1 MSVRQKKFLVLLS
14 VIVFLGI
21 MISAF
26 TFKQKPA
33 SSSQEE
39 KQAPSSEESVQE
51 EKEVMI
57 EGKENPY
64 DQTQRNTKEDLQSTK
79 EIATGFVRAFASFNG
94 KNPSEHIEKAKPYMS
109 EEMYQNYKDQKER
122 GTLTYDKVVPETLQT
137 TEVSN
142 DDPDVIQWNVVMQ
155 GKVYDVEGKA
165 QPEEDWYLVTLEK
178 QDDGY
183 KVVGVRVNLPN

>member
-1 MSVRQKKFLVLLS
+1 MSVQQKKMLVFLS

-21 MISAF
+21 MISSFVA
-26 TFKQKPA
+26 KEKSA

-39 KQAPSSEESVQE
+39 KQAPSSESVQE

-64 DQTQRNTKEDLQSTK
+64 DQTKRNTKEDLQSTK
-79 EIATGFVRAFASFNG
+79 EIATEFVRAFASFNG

-109 EEMYQNYKDQKER
+109 EEMYENYKAQKER

-142 DDPDVIQWNVVMQ
+142 DDPNVIQWNVVMQ
-155 GKVYDVEGKA
+155 GKVYDVEGNSE
-165 QPEEDWYLVTLEK
+165 PEEDWYLVTLEK
-178 QDDGY
+178 QDNGY

>member
-1 MSVRQKKFLVLLS
+1 MSVQQKKMLVFLS
-14 VIVFLGI
+14 IIVFLGI
-21 MISAF
+21 MFSSFIS
-26 TFKQKPA
+26 KEKPA
-33 SSSQEE
+33 SSLQEE
-39 KQAPSSEESVQE
+39 KQAPSSESVQE
-51 EKEVMI
+51 DKEVMI

-64 DQTQRNTKEDLQSTK
+64 DQTQRNTKEDLQNTR
-79 EIATGFVRAFASFNG
+79 EIATEFVRAFASFNG

-109 EEMYQNYKDQKER
+109 EEMYENYKEQKER
-122 GTLTYDKVVPETLQT
+122 GTLTYDKVVPENLET

-142 DDPDVIQWNVVMQ
+142 DNPDVIQWNVVMQ

>member
-1 MSVRQKKFLVLLS
+1 MSVQQKKMLVFLS

-21 MISAF
+21 MISSFIA
-26 TFKQKPA
+26 KEKPA

-39 KQAPSSEESVQE
+39 KQAPSSESVQE

-64 DQTQRNTKEDLQSTK
+64 DQTERNTKEDLQSTK
-79 EIATGFVRAFASFNG
+79 EIATEFVRAFASFNG

-109 EEMYQNYKDQKER
+109 EEMYENYKEQKER
-122 GTLTYDKVVPETLQT
+122 GTLTYDKVVPENLET

-142 DDPDVIQWNVVMQ
+142 DNPDVIQWNVVMQ

-165 QPEEDWYLVTLEK
+165 EPEEDWYLVTLEK

>member
-39 KQAPSSEESVQE
+39 KQAPSSESVQE

-64 DQTQRNTKEDLQSTK
+64 DQTKRNTKEDLQSTK
-79 EIATGFVRAFASFNG
+79 EIATEFVRAFASFNG
-94 KNPSEHIEKAKPYMS
+94 KNPLEHIEKAKPYMS
-109 EEMYQNYKDQKER
+109 EEMYQNYKNQKER

-155 GKVYDVEGKA
+155 GNVYDVEGKP
-165 QPEEDWYLVTLEK
+165 QPEEDWYLVTLKK

>member
-1 MSVRQKKFLVLLS
+1 MSVQQKKMLVFLS

-26 TFKQKPA
+26 TFKEKPA
-33 SSSQEE
+33 SSSQEG
-39 KQAPSSEESVQE
+39 KQAPSSESVQE
-51 EKEVMI
+51 EKEATT
-57 EGKENPY
+57 KDNENPY
-64 DQTQRNTKEDLQSTK
+64 DQTQRNTKEDLQNTK
-79 EIATGFVRAFASFNG
+79 EIATEFVRAFASFNG

-109 EEMYQNYKDQKER
+109 EEMYQNYKNQKER
-122 GTLTYDKVVPETLQT
+122 GTLTYDKVVPENLET

-142 DDPDVIQWNVVMQ
+142 DNPDVIQWNVVMQ

-165 QPEEDWYLVTLEK
+165 EPEEDWYLVTLKK

-183 KVVGVRVNLPN
+183 KVVGVLVNVPN

>member
-1 MSVRQKKFLVLLS
+1 MSVQQKKMLVFLS

-21 MISAF
+21 MISSF
-26 TFKQKPA
+26 VEKEKPA

-39 KQAPSSEESVQE
+39 KQAPSSESVQE
-51 EKEVMI
+51 EKEATT
-57 EGKENPY
+57 KDNENPY
-64 DQTQRNTKEDLQSTK
+64 DQTQRNTKEDLQNTK
-79 EIATGFVRAFASFNG
+79 EIATEFVRAFASFNG

-109 EEMYQNYKDQKER
+109 EEMYQNYKNQKER

-142 DDPDVIQWNVVMQ
+142 DDPDIIQWNVVMQ

-165 QPEEDWYLVTLEK
+165 EPEEDWYLVTLKK

-183 KVVGVRVNLPN
+183 KVVGVLVNVPN

>member
-1 MSVRQKKFLVLLS
+1 MSVQQKKMLVFLS

-21 MISAF
+21 MISSFVA
-26 TFKQKPA
+26 KEKPA

-39 KQAPSSEESVQE
+39 KQAPSSESVQE

-79 EIATGFVRAFASFNG
+79 EIATEFVRAFASFNG

-109 EEMYQNYKDQKER
+109 DEMYRNYKEQKER
-122 GTLTYDKVVPETLQT
+122 GTFTYDKVVPENLET

-142 DDPDVIQWNVVMQ
+142 ANPDVIQWNVIMQ

-178 QDDGY
+178 HDDGY

>member
-1 MSVRQKKFLVLLS
+1 MSVQQKKMLVFLS

-21 MISAF
+21 MISSFIA
-26 TFKQKPA
+26 KEKPA

-39 KQAPSSEESVQE
+39 KQAPSSESVQE
-51 EKEVMI
+51 EKEATT
-57 EGKENPY
+57 KDNENSY

-79 EIATGFVRAFASFNG
+79 EIATEFVRAFASFNG

-109 EEMYQNYKDQKER
+109 EEMYENYKAQKER

-142 DDPDVIQWNVVMQ
+142 DDPDVIQWNVIMQ
-155 GKVYDVEGKA
+155 GKVYDVEGNSE
-165 QPEEDWYLVTLEK
+165 PEEDWYLVTLEK
-178 QDDGY
+178 QEDGY

>member
-1 MSVRQKKFLVLLS
+1 MSVQQKKMLVFLS

-21 MISAF
+21 MISSF
-26 TFKQKPA
+26 VSKEKPA

-39 KQAPSSEESVQE
+39 KQAPSSESVQE
-51 EKEVMI
+51 EKEATT
-57 EGKENPY
+57 KDNENPY

-79 EIATGFVRAFASFNG
+79 EIATEFVRAFASFNG

-109 EEMYQNYKDQKER
+109 EEMYENYKAQKER
-122 GTLTYDKVVPETLQT
+122 GTLTYDKVIPETLQT

-142 DDPDVIQWNVVMQ
+142 DDPNVIQWNVVMQ
-155 GKVYDVEGKA
+155 GKVYDVEGNSE
-165 QPEEDWYLVTLEK
+165 PEEDWYLVTLEK
-178 QDDGY
+178 QDNGY

>member
-1 MSVRQKKFLVLLS
+1 MSVQQKKMLVFLS

-21 MISAF
+21 MISSFIA
-26 TFKQKPA
+26 KEKPA

-39 KQAPSSEESVQE
+39 KQDPSSESVQE

-64 DQTQRNTKEDLQSTK
+64 DQTQRNTKEDLQNTK
-79 EIATGFVRAFASFNG
+79 EIATEFVRAFASFNG

-109 EEMYQNYKDQKER
+109 EEMYENYKEQKER
-122 GTLTYDKVVPETLQT
+122 GTLTYDKVVPENLET

-142 DDPDVIQWNVVMQ
+142 DNPDVIQWNVVMQ

-165 QPEEDWYLVTLEK
+165 EPEEDWYLVTLKK

-183 KVVGVRVNLPN
+183 KVVGVLVNVPN

>member
-1 MSVRQKKFLVLLS
+1 MSVQQKKMLVFLS
-14 VIVFLGI
+14 IIVFLGI
-21 MISAF
+21 MISSFVA
-26 TFKQKPA
+26 KEKPA

-39 KQAPSSEESVQE
+39 KQAPSSESVQK

-64 DQTQRNTKEDLQSTK
+64 DQTERNTKEDLQSTK
-79 EIATGFVRAFASFNG
+79 EIATEFVRAFASFNG

-109 EEMYQNYKDQKER
+109 EEMYENYKEQKER
-122 GTLTYDKVVPETLQT
+122 GTLTYDKVVPENLET

-142 DDPDVIQWNVVMQ
+142 ANPDVIQWNVIMQ

-178 QDDGY
+178 HDDGY

>member
-1 MSVRQKKFLVLLS
+1 MSVQQKKMLVSLS

-21 MISAF
+21 MISSFIA
-26 TFKQKPA
+26 KEKPT

-39 KQAPSSEESVQE
+39 KQAPSSESVQE

-64 DQTQRNTKEDLQSTK
+64 DQTERNTKEDLQSTK
-79 EIATGFVRAFASFNG
+79 EIATEFVRAFASFNG

-109 EEMYQNYKDQKER
+109 DEMYQNYKNQKER

-142 DDPDVIQWNVVMQ
+142 DDPEVIQWNVVMQ
-155 GKVYDVEGKA
+155 GKVYDVKRNA
-165 QPEEDWYLVTLEK
+165 QPEEDWYLVTLKK
-178 QDDGY
+178 QDNGY

>member
-1 MSVRQKKFLVLLS
+1 MSVQQKKMLVFLS

-21 MISAF
+21 MISSFIA
-26 TFKQKPA
+26 KEKPA

-39 KQAPSSEESVQE
+39 KQAPSSESVQE

-64 DQTQRNTKEDLQSTK
+64 DQTERNTKEDLQSTK
-79 EIATGFVRAFASFNG
+79 EIATEFVRAFASFNG

-109 EEMYQNYKDQKER
+109 EEMYENYKEQKER
-122 GTLTYDKVVPETLQT
+122 GTLTYDKVVPENLET

-142 DDPDVIQWNVVMQ
+142 DNPDVIQWNVVMQ

-178 QDDGY
+178 QDNGY

>member
-1 MSVRQKKFLVLLS
+1 MSVQQKKMLVFLS
-14 VIVFLGI
+14 IIVFLGI
-21 MISAF
+21 MISSF
-26 TFKQKPA
+26 VSKEKPA
-33 SSSQEE
+33 SSSQGE
-39 KQAPSSEESVQE
+39 KQAPSSESVQE
-51 EKEVMI
+51 EREVMI
-57 EGKENPY
+57 EGKENLY

-79 EIATGFVRAFASFNG
+79 EIATEFVRAFASFNG

-109 EEMYQNYKDQKER
+109 EEMYQNYKNQKER

-142 DDPDVIQWNVVMQ
+142 NDPDVIQWNVVMQ

-178 QDDGY
+178 HDDGY

>member
-1 MSVRQKKFLVLLS
+1 MSVQQKKMLVFLS

-21 MISAF
+21 MISSFIA
-26 TFKQKPA
+26 KEKPA
-33 SSSQEE
+33 SSQEE
-39 KQAPSSEESVQE
+39 KQAPSSESVQE

-64 DQTQRNTKEDLQSTK
+64 DQTERNTKEDLQSTK
-79 EIATGFVRAFASFNG
+79 EIATEFVRAFASFNG

-109 EEMYQNYKDQKER
+109 EEMYENYKEQKER
-122 GTLTYDKVVPETLQT
+122 GTLTYDKVVPENLET

-142 DDPDVIQWNVVMQ
+142 DNPDVIQWNVVMQ

-178 QDDGY
+178 QDNGY

>member
-1 MSVRQKKFLVLLS
+1 MSVQQKKMLVFLS

-21 MISAF
+21 MISSFIA
-26 TFKQKPA
+26 KEKPA

-39 KQAPSSEESVQE
+39 KQAPSSESVQE

-64 DQTQRNTKEDLQSTK
+64 DQTERNTKEDLQSTK
-79 EIATGFVRAFASFNG
+79 EIATEFVRAFASFNG

-109 EEMYQNYKDQKER
+109 EEMYENYKEQKER
-122 GTLTYDKVVPETLQT
+122 GTLTYDKVVPENLET

-142 DDPDVIQWNVVMQ
+142 DNPDIIQWNVVMQ

>member
-1 MSVRQKKFLVLLS
+1 MSVQQKKMLVSLS

-21 MISAF
+21 MISFFIA
-26 TFKQKPA
+26 KEKPA

-39 KQAPSSEESVQE
+39 KQAPSSESVQE

-64 DQTQRNTKEDLQSTK
+64 DQTERNTKEDLQSTK
-79 EIATGFVRAFASFNG
+79 EIATEFVRAFASFNG

-109 EEMYQNYKDQKER
+109 GEMYENYKEQKER
-122 GTLTYDKVVPETLQT
+122 GTLTYDKVAPENLET

-142 DDPDVIQWNVVMQ
+142 DNPDIIQWNVVMQ

>member
-1 MSVRQKKFLVLLS
+1 MSVRQKKFIVLLS

-21 MISAF
+21 MISVF
-26 TFKQKPA
+26 TFKQQPA
-33 SSSQEE
+33 SSSQEG
-39 KQAPSSEESVQE
+39 KQVPPSESVQE
-51 EKEVMI
+51 GKGVMI

-79 EIATGFVRAFASFNG
+79 EIATEFVRAFASFNG
-94 KNPSEHIEKAKPYMS
+94 ENPSEHIEKAKPYMS
-109 EEMYQNYKDQKER
+109 EEMYQNYKNQKER

-142 DDPDVIQWNVVMQ
+142 DDSDVIQWNVVMQ

>member
-33 SSSQEE
+33 SSSQEK
-39 KQAPSSEESVQE
+39 KQAPSSESVQE
-51 EKEVMI
+51 ERELMI

-79 EIATGFVRAFASFNG
+79 EIATEFVRAFASFNG

-109 EEMYQNYKDQKER
+109 EEMYQNYKNQKER

-142 DDPDVIQWNVVMQ
+142 NDSDVIQWNVVMQ
-155 GKVYDVEGKA
+155 GNVYDVEGKA

>member
-1 MSVRQKKFLVLLS
+1 MSVRQKKFIVLLS

-33 SSSQEE
+33 SSSLEE
-39 KQAPSSEESVQE
+39 KQASSSESVQE

-79 EIATGFVRAFASFNG
+79 EVATEFVRAFASFNG

-109 EEMYQNYKDQKER
+109 EEMYQNYKNQKER

-142 DDPDVIQWNVVMQ
+142 DDPDVIQWNIVMQ

-165 QPEEDWYLVTLEK
+165 QPEEDWYLVTLQK

>member
-1 MSVRQKKFLVLLS
+1 MSVQQKKMLVFLS

-21 MISAF
+21 MISSFIA
-26 TFKQKPA
+26 KEKPA

-39 KQAPSSEESVQE
+39 KQAPSSESVQE
-51 EKEVMI
+51 EKEATS
-57 EGKENPY
+57 KENENLY

-79 EIATGFVRAFASFNG
+79 EIATEFVRAFASFNG

-109 EEMYQNYKDQKER
+109 DEMYQNYKDQKER

-142 DDPDVIQWNVVMQ
+142 DDPEVIQWNVVMQ

-165 QPEEDWYLVTLEK
+165 EPEEDWYLVTLKK
-178 QDDGY
+178 QEDGY
-183 KVVGVRVNLPN
+183 KVVGVRVNVPN

>member
-1 MSVRQKKFLVLLS
+1 MSVRQKKMLVLLS

-26 TFKQKPA
+26 TFKQQPA

-39 KQAPSSEESVQE
+39 KQAPSSESVQE
-51 EKEVMI
+51 EREVVI

-64 DQTQRNTKEDLQSTK
+64 DQTQRNTKEDLQNTK
-79 EIATGFVRAFASFNG
+79 EIATEFVRAFASFNG

-109 EEMYQNYKDQKER
+109 KEMYQDYKNQKER

-142 DDPDVIQWNVVMQ
+142 GDSDVIQWNVVMQ

>member
-1 MSVRQKKFLVLLS
+1 MSVQQKKMLVFLS

-21 MISAF
+21 MISSFIA
-26 TFKQKPA
+26 KEKPA

-39 KQAPSSEESVQE
+39 KQAPSSESVQE
-51 EKEVMI
+51 
-57 EGKENPY
+57 GKGATIKDNENPY

-79 EIATGFVRAFASFNG
+79 EIATEFVRAFASFNG

-109 EEMYQNYKDQKER
+109 EEMYQNYKSQKER
-122 GTLTYDKVVPETLQT
+122 GTLTYDKVVPETLET

-142 DDPDVIQWNVVMQ
+142 DDPDVIQWNVIMQ
-155 GKVYDVEGKA
+155 GKVYDVGGKSE
-165 QPEEDWYLVTLEK
+165 PEEDWYLVTLKK
-178 QDDGY
+178 QDNGY

>member
-1 MSVRQKKFLVLLS
+1 MSVQQKKMLVFLS

-21 MISAF
+21 MISSF
-26 TFKQKPA
+26 VSKGKPA
-33 SSSQEE
+33 SSSQEK
-39 KQAPSSEESVQE
+39 KQAPSSKSVQE

-64 DQTQRNTKEDLQSTK
+64 DQTKRNTKEDLQSTK
-79 EIATGFVRAFASFNG
+79 EIATEFVRAFASFNG

-109 EEMYQNYKDQKER
+109 EEMYRNYKEQKER
-122 GTLTYDKVVPETLQT
+122 GTLTYDKVVPENLET

-142 DDPDVIQWNVVMQ
+142 DNPDVIQWNVIMQ

-178 QDDGY
+178 HDDGY

>member
-1 MSVRQKKFLVLLS
+1 MSVQQKKMLVFLS

-21 MISAF
+21 MISSFIA
-26 TFKQKPA
+26 KEKPA
-33 SSSQEE
+33 SSPQEE
-39 KQAPSSEESVQE
+39 KQAPSSESVQE

-57 EGKENPY
+57 EGKENLY
-64 DQTQRNTKEDLQSTK
+64 DQAQRNTKEDLQSTK
-79 EIATGFVRAFASFNG
+79 EIATEFVRAFASFNG
-94 KNPSEHIEKAKPYMS
+94 KNPLEHIEKAKPYMS
-109 EEMYQNYKDQKER
+109 DEMYQNYKNQKER

-155 GKVYDVEGKA
+155 GKVYDVKGNA
-165 QPEEDWYLVTLEK
+165 QPEEDRYLVTLKK
-178 QDDGY
+178 QDNGY

>member
-1 MSVRQKKFLVLLS
+1 MSVQQKKMLVFLS

-21 MISAF
+21 MISSFIA
-26 TFKQKPA
+26 KEKPA

-39 KQAPSSEESVQE
+39 KQAPSSESVQE
-51 EKEVMI
+51 EKETTT
-57 EGKENPY
+57 KDNENPY

-79 EIATGFVRAFASFNG
+79 EIATEFVRAFASFNG

-109 EEMYQNYKDQKER
+109 EEMYENYKAQKER
-122 GTLTYDKVVPETLQT
+122 GTLTYDKVVPETLET

-142 DDPDVIQWNVVMQ
+142 DDPDVIQWNVIMQ
-155 GKVYDVEGKA
+155 GKVYDVEGKSE
-165 QPEEDWYLVTLEK
+165 PEEDWYLVTLKK
-178 QDDGY
+178 QDNGY

>member
-1 MSVRQKKFLVLLS
+1 MSVQQKKMLVFLS

-21 MISAF
+21 MISSFIA
-26 TFKQKPA
+26 KEKPA

-39 KQAPSSEESVQE
+39 EQAPSSESVQE
-51 EKEVMI
+51 EKETTT
-57 EGKENPY
+57 KDNENPY

-79 EIATGFVRAFASFNG
+79 EIATEFVRAFASFNG

-109 EEMYQNYKDQKER
+109 DEMYQNYKNQKER
-122 GTLTYDKVVPETLQT
+122 GTLTYDKVVPETLET

-142 DDPDVIQWNVVMQ
+142 DDPDVIQWNVIMQ
-155 GKVYDVEGKA
+155 GKVYDVEGKSE
-165 QPEEDWYLVTLEK
+165 PEEDWYLVTLKK
-178 QDDGY
+178 QDNGY